1 MSEYGSSIDH
11 NELFESECLVDPAE
25 LQVGHFVSRLDRPW
39 RDSPF
44 PLEGVMILSEDT
56 KSWFAENC
64 GWVVID
70 LLRSRNGYRPPSA
83 RTYRPRSHAPEPHD
97 SDPNAPVNMLRRA
110 RLTEQSVS
118 EAVDCHDLLYRQAAV
133 LIDSLKKSGRVD
145 AEQARLGLRKIAG
158 SLESNIAAMVW
169 LTRIKHADEQTAEHS
184 VNVAILAMGLARS
197 LEWSD
202 EDVERA
208 GLAGLLHDLG
218 KLRLDHEIVNKP
230 GELTEQEMEHVRT
243 HSRVGYELLRD
254 DDRIH
259 PEVARAVLEHQERP
273 DGKGY
278 PDGKFAGA
286 ILPLAAL
293 VSVVNAYDAMTSHW
307 PSQAAVSHH
316 EALGVL
322 WRERGRQF
330 DAGMVEKLIQFLGW
344 VTPGILVRLS
354 SGDFAVV
361 LQASHEH
368 RLWPVVRVL
377 RRENDSYVGAERV
390 DLARQS
396 KPDGKP
402 SLKIEEVLPDGAVEA
417 DLNAI
422 LLAEAVAADDD

>member
-1 MSEYGSSIDH
+1 MSEYGNSIS
-11 NELFESECLVDPAE
+11 NSELFESECAVDPTE

-39 RDSPF
+39 RESPF
-44 PLEGVMILSEDT
+44 PLEGVMILSDDT

-83 RTYRPRSHAPEPHD
+83 RTYRPRSHAHEPHNA
-97 SDPNAPVNMLRRA
+97 DPNAPVNMLRRA
-110 RLTEQSVS
+110 RLTEESVS
-118 EAVDCHDLLYRQAAV
+118 EAVDCHDLLYRQAAM
-133 LIDSLKKSGRVD
+133 LIASLKQSGRLD
-145 AEQARLGLRKIAG
+145 AEQARLGLRKIAS

-169 LTRIKHADEQTAEHS
+169 LTRIKHADEQIAEHS
-184 VNVAILAMGLARS
+184 VNTAILAMGLARS

-202 EDVERA
+202 KDVERA

-218 KLRLDHEIVNKP
+218 KLKLDQATVNKS
-230 GELTEQEMEHVRT
+230 GDLTEEEMEHVRS

-254 DDRIH
+254 DDQIH
-259 PEVARAVLEHQERP
+259 PDVARAVLEHHERP

-286 ILPLAAL
+286 ILPMAAL
-293 VSVVNAYDAMTSHW
+293 VSVVNAYDAMTSNW
-307 PSQAAVSHH
+307 LSQPAISHH
-316 EALGVL
+316 EALGVQ
-322 WRERGRQF
+322 WRQRDHKF

-368 RLWPVVRVL
+368 RLWPLVRIL
-377 RRENDSYVGAERV
+377 RRENEHYVSAERV
-390 DLARQS
+390 DLAHQ
-396 KPDGKP
+396 PMPEGKP
-402 SLKIEEVLPDGAVEA
+402 VLKIQAVLPDGAIEV

-422 LLAEAVAADDD
+422 LLEEAVADQG

>member
-1 MSEYGSSIDH
+1 MSGYEGNIDH
-11 NELFESECLVDPAE
+11 SELFESECLVDPAE

-44 PLEGVMILSEDT
+44 PLEGVMILSGDT
-56 KSWFAENC
+56 QSWFAENC

-83 RTYRPRSHAPEPHD
+83 TTYRPRSHAPAPHNA
-97 SDPNAPVNMLRRA
+97 DPNAPVNMLRRA

-118 EAVDCHDLLYRQAAV
+118 EAVDSHDLLYRQAAI
-133 LIDSLKKSGRVD
+133 LIDSLKKSGCVD

-158 SLESNIAAMVW
+158 SLQSNIAAMVW
-169 LTRIKHADEQTAEHS
+169 LTRIRHADEHIAEHS

-218 KLRLDHEIVNKP
+218 KLRLDQGIVNKP
-230 GELTEQEMEHVRT
+230 GDLTEEEMEHVRS
-243 HSRVGYELLRD
+243 HSRIGHELLRD

-259 PEVARAVLEHQERP
+259 PDVARAVLEHHERP

-293 VSVVNAYDAMTSHW
+293 VAVVNAYDAMTSHW
-307 PSQAAVSHH
+307 PFQAAISHH

-322 WRERGRQF
+322 WRERERRFG
-330 DAGMVEKLIQFLGW
+330 AGMVEKLIQFLGW
-344 VTPGILVRLS
+344 VTPGILVQLS

-361 LQASHEH
+361 LQASQAH

-377 RRENDSYVGAERV
+377 RREDDHYVGAERV
-390 DLARQS
+390 DLARQ
-396 KPDGKP
+396 PRPEGKP
-402 SLKIEEVLPDGAVEA
+402 VLKIAEVLPDGAIEA
-417 DLNAI
+417 DLNAV
-422 LLAEAVAADDD
+422 LLAEAVAGQD

>member
-1 MSEYGSSIDH
+1 MSEHESSINH
-11 NELFESECLVDPAE
+11 AELFESECMVDPAE

-44 PLEGVMILSEDT
+44 PLEGVMILSDDT
-56 KSWFAENC
+56 QSWFAENC

-83 RTYRPRSHAPEPHD
+83 RTYRPASRAPQSQASE
-97 SDPNAPVNMLRRA
+97 PNAPINMLRRA
-110 RLTEQSVS
+110 RLTERSVS

-145 AEQARLGLRKIAG
+145 TEQARLGLRKIAG

-197 LEWSD
+197 LEWTD
-202 EDVERA
+202 ENVERA
-208 GLAGLLHDLG
+208 GLSGLLHDLG
-218 KLRLDHEIVNKP
+218 KMRLDQDIVNKP
-230 GELTEQEMEHVRT
+230 GALTSAELEYVRR
-243 HSRVGYELLRD
+243 HSRIGYELLRD
-254 DDRIH
+254 DDGIH
-259 PEVARAVLEHQERP
+259 PDVARAVLEHHERP

-293 VSVVNAYDAMTSHW
+293 VAVVNAYDAMTSHW
-307 PSQAAVSHH
+307 PSQPAISHH
-316 EALGVL
+316 ETLGVL
-322 WRERGRQF
+322 WRERERQF

-361 LQASHEH
+361 LQASQEH
-368 RLWPVVRVL
+368 RLWPVVRIL
-377 RRENDSYVGAERV
+377 RSEHGRYVGAERV
-390 DLARQS
+390 DLAHQPR
-396 KPDGKP
+396 PDGKP
-402 SLKIEEVLPDGAVEA
+402 ALKIEAVLPDGAIEA

-422 LLAEAVAADDD
+422 LLAEAVAADD